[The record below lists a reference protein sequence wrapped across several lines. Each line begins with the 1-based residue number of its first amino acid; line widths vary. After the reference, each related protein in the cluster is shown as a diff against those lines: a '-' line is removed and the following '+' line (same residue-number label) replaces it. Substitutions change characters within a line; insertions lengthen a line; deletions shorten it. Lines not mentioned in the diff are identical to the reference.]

1 MRRRKEGER
10 IEGGERERRERL
22 HCWQCDTWRKVMF
35 QWLLWCQHTYK
46 HTQHI
51 DRRGPDRLLC
61 AFVTCYYFGFGFGEQ
76 ILFTC
81 CRQGIH
87 RAANTP
93 AGFRSVMVR
102 SWAGSRVQLFT
113 PTLIEWLPRSGG
125 PSASPC
131 GNTSS
136 SHFPHH
142 CHCLCVQAK
151 FSSTLNTFD
160 CVLSESETRR
170 SMPTLGLLCLS
181 CSWSQDRFSLAF
193 TPLAAKPKYSLYVCH
208 SVIQAQSK
216 QTSSISI

>member
-35 QWLLWCQHTYK
+35 QWLLWCQHTYQ

-102 SWAGSRVQLFT
+102 SWAGSRVQLFNPNT
-113 PTLIEWLPRSGG
+113 NWMIAFKWRTVCVALWKHVFITF
-125 PSASPC
+125 SAS
-131 GNTSS
+131 
-136 SHFPHH
+136 
-142 CHCLCVQAK
+142 
-151 FSSTLNTFD
+151 
-160 CVLSESETRR
+160 LS
-170 SMPTLGLLCLS
+170 L
-181 CSWSQDRFSLAF
+181 F
-193 TPLAAKPKYSLYVCH
+193 VCPG
-208 SVIQAQSK
+208 
-216 QTSSISI
+216 

>member
-1 MRRRKEGER
+1 MRRKKKGER

-22 HCWQCDTWRKVMF
+22 HCWQCDMWRKVVF
-35 QWLLWCQHTYK
+35 QWLLWSK

-51 DRRGPDRLLC
+51 DQRGTDWLLC
-61 AFVTCYYFGFGFGEQ
+61 AFVMRYDVGFGFGEQ
-76 ILFTC
+76 ILYTC

-87 RAANTP
+87 RAANTH

-102 SWAGSRVQLFT
+102 SWAGPRVQLFT
-113 PTLIEWLPRSGG
+113 PTLIEWLPTSGG

-151 FSSTLNTFD
+151 FSSTLNTFN
-160 CVLSESETRR
+160 CVLSESET
-170 SMPTLGLLCLS
+170 LCVVFIMQLES
-181 CSWSQDRFSLAF
+181 GQVSLAF
-193 TPLAAKPKYSLYVCH
+193 TPLAAKPKRSLYVCH

-216 QTSSISI
+216 QTSSVSI